1 MGICTVSHDL
11 AVYEAQVDAAEAE
24 EEFYN
29 CVAADL
35 IAEFEREGACSL
47 QTGQNQQKQYNQSH
61 LLANLFDHTLGD
73 QAAEAFR
80 LALDS
85 NKTAFQRLQAA
96 HQFFKLAEE
105 QMTEDLEMLSTE
117 LWIDDSP

>member
-1 MGICTVSHDL
+1 MDICAVSHDL
-11 AVYEAQVDAAEAE
+11 AIYEAQVDAEAAA

-29 CVAADL
+29 GVAADL

-47 QTGQNQQKQYNQSH
+47 QVDRNTHKHYDQSH
-61 LLANLFDHTLGD
+61 LLTNLFDQRLGD

-85 NKTAFQRLQAA
+85 NKTGLQRLQAA
-96 HQFFKLAEE
+96 QQFFKLAEE

-117 LWIDDSP
+117 VWADDA